1 MRKNLGVKPYFMP
14 LPVLLVATYN
24 EDGSANA
31 MNAAYGTLGDF
42 TKVSIYIGKGK
53 RTIINAMRE
62 MAFTV
67 SFADEAH
74 MVDADYVGMTSGNKV
89 QNKLAKTSFETAK
102 SEFVN
107 APVITNLPMTIECE
121 LIDYDEV
128 SENLIGEIKNI
139 SIDEKYLREDGSID
153 TAKMNLIFYNACEN
167 TYNLMGEKLA
177 KAYDIG
183 KKYLD

>member
-1 MRKNLGVKPYFMP
+1 MRKNMGVKSFFMP
-14 LPVLLVATYN
+14 LPVMVVATFN
-24 EDGSANA
+24 EDGTANA

-42 TKVSIYIGKGK
+42 TKVSLYIGKGK

-62 MAFTV
+62 KAFTV

-74 MVDADYVGMTSGNKV
+74 MVDADYIGMVSGNKV
-89 QNKLAKTSFETAK
+89 QDKLAKTSFETSK

-107 APVITNLPMTIECE
+107 APIITNLPMTIECE
-121 LIDYDEV
+121 LIKYDER

-139 SIDEKYLREDGSID
+139 SVGEEYINADGSID
-153 TAKMNLIFYNACEN
+153 TEKMKLIFYNACEN
-167 TYNLMGEKLA
+167 SYNLLGAKLA

-183 KKYLD
+183 KKLLD